1 MMVEAYVASWIEIA
15 TAKYF
20 GCSDKVEAYVAS
32 WIEMVQ
38 QILVFAR
45 IVPSR
50 LMWPRGLKYRAC
62 RECGLITIVE
72 AYVASW
78 IEIWILGVKES

>member
-1 MMVEAYVASWIEIA
+1 MLKVRDLLFDFAVEAYVASWIEIA

-50 LMWPRGLKYRAC
+50 LMLPRGLKYRAC
-62 RECGLITIVE
+62 R
-72 AYVASW
+72 
-78 IEIWILGVKES
+78 

>member
-1 MMVEAYVASWIEIA
+1 MLKVRDLLFDFAVEAYVASWIEIDVDNVILPY
-15 TAKYF
+15 T
-20 GCSDKVEAYVAS
+20 GVEAYVAS

-50 LMWPRGLKYRAC
+50 LMLPRGLKYRAC
-62 RECGLITIVE
+62 R
-72 AYVASW
+72 
-78 IEIWILGVKES
+78 

>member
-1 MMVEAYVASWIEIA
+1 MLKVRDLLFDFA
-15 TAKYF
+15 
-20 GCSDKVEAYVAS
+20 VEAYVAS

-50 LMWPRGLKYRAC
+50 LMLPRG
-62 RECGLITIVE
+62 
-72 AYVASW
+72 
-78 IEIWILGVKES
+78 